1 MNAHEKFR
9 PYEFIFIL
17 LAIIIYVVR
26 RLIGIANDF
35 DYDIGQRAEIVIP
48 HEVIWADLA
57 SYDQIINN
65 IFPTIAAAVLFT
77 AAWAIF
83 HFFVFPAIK
92 QKSFDTTTIVLWVS
106 VIVLALLGSFVYG
119 YFKLYWRFRYDEQ
132 WNEIGFMVYSLYR
145 KLHVLTNTIAV
156 LILIA
161 FYEVVAQ
168 LCYYSAE
175 LYEKQQ
181 EAKHKILSNFIWIVS
196 VFGITFFSLFGK
208 VANLIVG
215 LNGLMVGIFQ
225 LLLIT
230 ALHFFFFKI
239 VIPYFAKINY
249 SVQKELVV
257 PFLGLFTYTL
267 LSVILYLLWH
277 KIASRGFFFGFF
289 ILPHLL
295 GFATALVRWLFFEEK
310 KQLLSKVFQKSAEL
324 DTLRSQINPH
334 FLFNALNT
342 LYAVALKEEAEK
354 TSNGIQKLGDMM
366 RFMLHEN
373 HQERIPLSKEIA
385 YLENFIEIQQM
396 RLDESHEIEIR
407 VNIQQLD
414 HEIYIA
420 PMLLNP
426 FVENAFKHGIS
437 FRKPSWIYITLTF
450 DAQKLYFKV
459 HNSLHPKNENDTEKQ
474 SGIGLENVQKR
485 LELIYPQRHTL
496 EIQQSEQDYF
506 VSLTLSLGIGQ

>member
-1 MNAHEKFR
+1 MNAHEKLR
-9 PYEFIFIL
+9 PYELIFIL
-17 LAIIIYVVR
+17 LAVTLYIVR

-35 DYDIGQRAEIVIP
+35 DFDIGYAESIP
-48 HEVIWADLA
+48 ISHRIIWADLA
-57 SYDQIINN
+57 DYDQIINN

-77 AAWAIF
+77 VAWAVF
-83 HFFVFPAIK
+83 HFLVFPAIK
-92 QKSFDTTTIVLWVS
+92 QRNFDVSTILLLVLV
-106 VIVLALLGSFVYG
+106 VILVLLSCYI
-119 YFKLYWRFRYDEQ
+119 YKDFKLFWRFRHNDYGQ
-132 WNEIGFMVYSLYR
+132 VVGFKVFSLYR
-145 KLHVLTNTIAV
+145 KLHVLTDTIAG
-156 LILIA
+156 LMGIA

-168 LCYYSAE
+168 LYYYVVE
-175 LYEKQQ
+175 LYEKEQL
-181 EAKHKILSNFIWIVS
+181 AKHKILSNLILIAS
-196 VFGITFFSLFGK
+196 VFLITFFSLFGK
-208 VANLIVG
+208 VANLIIG
-215 LNGLMVGIFQ
+215 LNGLTVGLFQ
-225 LLLIT
+225 LLLIV
-230 ALHFFFFKI
+230 AFHYIFFKI

-249 SVQKELVV
+249 AVQKELIV
-257 PFLGLFTYTL
+257 PFLGLFTYAL

-277 KIASRGFFFGFF
+277 KIADRGFFFGLFVIPNLF
-289 ILPHLL
+289 
-295 GFATALVRWLFFEEK
+295 GFATALIRWFFFQEN
-310 KQLLSKVFQKSAEL
+310 KQLQSKVFQKSAEL

-342 LYAVALKEEAEK
+342 LYAVALKEEAEM

-373 HQERIPLSKEIA
+373 HQDRIPLSKEIE
-385 YLENFIEIQQM
+385 YLENFIEIQRM

-407 VNIQQLD
+407 LNIQNLD

-506 VSLTLSLGIGQ
+506 VSLTLGIF